1 MERYQ
6 PIEMNEEV
14 RLHCIKT
21 DKFKT
26 NLVSVYFQRPLL
38 REEVTHNALL
48 SMLLPRG
55 TRQYPTA
62 QNISMELENLYGA
75 SLGSDVAK
83 KGERNILQFRLQV
96 ANEGY
101 LEDKNIFSKG
111 LNMLDQLISDPYLE
125 DGHFSSSYLKQ
136 EKENLIEKIE
146 GRINDK
152 IKYAYERCI
161 EEMCRNENFALYEY
175 GKKED
180 LPKITGEQLY
190 HHYRKLIES
199 SPIDIFVIGDM
210 EQGYI
215 EEKVRKTFQFKRQN
229 LVRGIREQ
237 VHHKPSK
244 VLRIEESMEI
254 NQGKLNMGF
263 RTNVP
268 YESELYEPLVVFSNI
283 LGGGPNSK
291 LFKNIRE
298 KESLCYYIFSRIEK
312 FKSLMLIGS
321 GIEFEHYEKTV
332 DLIQKE
338 MDEMKKGIF
347 SEEDINSAKKGI
359 ITSIRSLTDTPGM
372 LADFYYT
379 QTLSKNFDSLEDIIK
394 KIEKVNK
401 DEIVQAAQEISLDT
415 IYFLKGKKEV
425 AEK

>member
-1 MERYQ
+1 MLERYQ
-6 PIEMNEEV
+6 PIELNQEIK
-14 RLHCIKT
+14 LHCIKT

-55 TRQYPTA
+55 TRHYPTA
-62 QNISMELENLYGA
+62 QSISMELENLYGA

-96 ANEGY
+96 ANDAY
-101 LEDKNIFSKG
+101 LEEKNIFNKG
-111 LNMLDQLISDPYLE
+111 LGLLNELIDNPYLE
-125 DGHFSSSYLKQ
+125 NDKFSPSYLKQ

-146 GRINDK
+146 GPMNDK
-152 IKYAYERCI
+152 IKYAYDRCI
-161 EEMCRNENFALYEY
+161 EEMCKDEKFALYEY

-180 LPKITGEQLY
+180 LLEISEEQLY
-190 HHYRKLIES
+190 QHYRQIISS
-199 SPIDIFVIGDM
+199 SPIDIFVVGDM
-210 EQGYI
+210 EQDRV
-215 EEKVRKTFQFKRQN
+215 EEQIRKNFQFKRQEIIKG
-229 LVRGIREQ
+229 VREQ
-237 VHHKPSK
+237 IHQKPSEIR
-244 VLRIEESMEI
+244 RIEETMEI

-263 RTNVP
+263 RTNVA

-321 GIEFEHYEKTV
+321 GIEFHNYEKTV
-332 DLIQKE
+332 DLIHKE
-338 MDEMKKGIF
+338 INEMKNGCF
-347 SEEDINSAKKGI
+347 TEEDIDSAKKGI
-359 ITSIRSLTDTPGM
+359 VTSIRSLTDTPGA

-379 QTLSKNFDSLEDIIK
+379 QSLSGNSDSLEDIIH
-394 KIEKVNK
+394 KIERVQK
-401 DEIVQAAQEISLDT
+401 DEIIQAAQEVFLDT

-425 AEK
+425 AE

>member
-1 MERYQ
+1 MLEKYQ
-6 PIEMNEEV
+6 PIDMNEDV
-14 RLHCIKT
+14 KLHYIKT

-55 TRQYPTA
+55 TQHYPTA
-62 QNISMELENLYGA
+62 QSISVELENLYGA

-96 ANEGY
+96 ANEAY
-101 LEDKNIFSKG
+101 LDEKNIFNKG
-111 LNMLDQLISDPYLE
+111 LSMLDELMNNPYLE
-125 DGHFSSSYLKQ
+125 NNKFSSSYLQQ
-136 EKENLIEKIE
+136 EKENLSEKIE
-146 GRINDK
+146 GRMNDK

-161 EEMCRNENFALYEY
+161 EEMCKNENFALYEY
-175 GKKED
+175 GQKED
-180 LPKITGEQLY
+180 LLKISEENLY
-190 HHYRKLIES
+190 KHYQNIIES
-199 SPIDIFVIGDM
+199 SPIDIFVVGDM
-210 EQGYI
+210 DQRDVEEQI
-215 EEKVRKTFQFKRQN
+215 RKNFQFKRQN
-229 LVRGIREQ
+229 IQKGVREQ
-237 VHHKPSK
+237 IYKKQSEVR
-244 VLRIEESMEI
+244 RIEETMEI

-263 RTNVP
+263 RTNVA

-298 KESLCYYIFSRIEK
+298 KESLCYYIFSRVEK

-321 GIEFEHYEKTV
+321 GIEFENYEKAVT
-332 DLIQKE
+332 LIEKE
-338 MDEMKKGIF
+338 INEMKEGNF
-347 SEEDINSAKKGI
+347 TEEDIDSAKKGI
-359 ITSIRSLTDTPGM
+359 VTSIRSLTDTPSM

-379 QTLSKNFDSLEDIIK
+379 QFLSGNFDSLEDIIH
-394 KIEKVNK
+394 KIERVKKN
-401 DEIVQAAQEISLDT
+401 EIVQAAQEIFLDT

-425 AEK
+425 AE